1 MTVRTAAGATIGISA
16 TPPSTYDKSGWEAL
30 TPTLIG
36 EITDL
41 GEFGRDYAKVEHKP
55 LASRAVQKRK
65 GSYDEGTV
73 TLGLGLDNKD
83 AGQILLKTASKSD
96 SDYYFCVTL
105 QSGDKYFFPA
115 QVMSFKTNV
124 GSVDNIVNASV
135 SLEITGTG
143 VFEDL
148 AP

>member
-16 TPPSTYDKSGWEAL
+16 TAPTAYTKTGWEAA
-30 TPTLIG
+30 TFTTVG

-41 GEFGRDYAKVEHKP
+41 GEFGREYTKVEHKP
-55 LASRAVQKRK
+55 LATRATQKRK
-65 GSYDEGTV
+65 GSYDEGSIS
-73 TLGLGLDNKD
+73 LGLGLDNKD
-83 AGQILLKTASKSD
+83 AGQILMKTASQSD
-96 SDYYFCVTL
+96 SDYYFCITL
-105 QSGDKYFFPA
+105 PTGDKYFFPA

-135 SLEITGTG
+135 TLEITGSG

-148 AP
+148 VP

>member
-16 TPPSTYDKSGWEAL
+16 TAPTTFNKTGWEAATF
-30 TPTLIG
+30 TPIG
-36 EITDL
+36 EVTDL
-41 GEFGRDYAKVEHKP
+41 GEFGREYNLVTHNP
-55 LASRAVQKRK
+55 LATRATQKKK
-65 GSYDEGTV
+65 GSYNEGAIS
-73 TLGLGLDNKD
+73 LGLGLDNKD
-83 AGQILLKTASKSD
+83 AGQILLKTASQSD
-96 SDYYFCVTL
+96 NDYYFCITL

-135 SLEITGTG
+135 TLEITGTG

-148 AP
+148 VP